1 MKIVLFQLLSLGNGA
16 TAEEKDEPENNAK
29 TEGETATNDCIRKG
43 ERYVNPG
50 EEELNLRGEVKVTT
64 SSANLCLKVCKEL
77 EKCEEWTWSS
87 KDNFCYPKK
96 AGGVLQEMETS
107 TSGTKNCKD
116 LDELEGDLV
125 ELEKNLVE
133 LAKKKDELKEK
144 KKTLEDKKVKTEM
157 EKEQLKELEVEEEA
171 NNAAITV
178 VKDVIKKQEKEDSG
192 SEATSLSFTVLLAAL
207 VMSF

>member
-16 TAEEKDEPENNAK
+16 TTEEKDEPENNDAK
-29 TEGETATNDCIRKG
+29 TEEETATNDCIRKG
-43 ERYVNPG
+43 KRYVNQG
-50 EEELNLRGEVKVTT
+50 EEDLNLRGEVKVTT

-77 EKCEEWTWSS
+77 EKCEEWTWNS
-87 KDNFCYPKK
+87 KDSFCYPKK
-96 AGGVLQEMETS
+96 AGGKLEEMETS

-116 LDELEGDLV
+116 LVELEEDLVKLEKDLV
-125 ELEKNLVE
+125 ELEKTKN
-133 LAKKKDELKEK
+133 ELKEK
-144 KKTLEDKKVKTEM
+144 KKTLEDKDEKTEE
-157 EKEQLKELEVEEEA
+157 EKEKLKDLEVEEEA

-178 VKDVIKKQEKEDSG
+178 VKDVIKKQEKDSG

>member
-16 TAEEKDEPENNAK
+16 PAEEKDEPENNDAK
-29 TEGETATNDCIRKG
+29 TEEETATNDCIRKG
-43 ERYVNPG
+43 ERYVNQG
-50 EEELNLRGEVKVTT
+50 EEDLNLQGGVKVTT
-64 SSANLCLKVCKEL
+64 ASAELCLKVCKKL
-77 EKCEEWTWSS
+77 EDCEEWTWSS

-96 AGGVLQEMETS
+96 AGGKLEEMATS

-125 ELEKNLVE
+125 ELEKNLDE

-144 KKTLEDKKVKTEM
+144 KKTLEDKKVKTET
-157 EKEQLKELEVEEEA
+157 EEQELKELEVEEKA
-171 NNAAITV
+171 NDAAITV
-178 VKDVIKKQEKEDSG
+178 VKDVIKKQEKDSG